1 MTKTPKDL
9 ECFELMSPEEQE
21 QYLAM
26 LGDIADLGPK
36 PTREATLRTLM
47 PHLQLM
53 FGDGYDDYKGALE
66 ATYGDCK

>member
-26 LGDIADLGPK
+26 LGDIADMVVQQDQSVRAVPQAVLP
-36 PTREATLRTLM
+36 
-47 PHLQLM
+47 
-53 FGDGYDDYKGALE
+53 
-66 ATYGDCK
+66 